1 MLLLLGWVSE
11 IARLTSYLRCD
22 ICMSFRRAPA
32 ARRGFSSQKSAFSVR
47 EKGREGTASCAGGKG
62 RRFSR
67 SVLPAGCSR
76 CRARSFHPDPWA
88 PSGPGLLL
96 AAGSSGRCCARSQAR
111 LWVPRGV
118 PPPRECP
125 SVCRG
130 RREGLI
136 CWFFCFVFFTSGEEQ
151 PPAGRGRCRRR
162 GAGLLSPPWKVF
174 NRFSQI
180 ARR

>member
-67 SVLPAGCSR
+67 SVLRSLPVPAVGAPR
-76 CRARSFHPDPWA
+76 CPPA
-88 PSGPGLLL
+88 P
-96 AAGSSGRCCARSQAR
+96 R
-111 LWVPRGV
+111 V
-118 PPPRECP
+118 
-125 SVCRG
+125 SVCLSG
-130 RREGLI
+130 KAGGVDLLV
-136 CWFFCFVFFTSGEEQ
+136 FCFVFFTSGEEQ